1 MANATISKLTKIRP
15 RFSRGAQTSMQM
27 VTQQIALIASAA
39 MDARVPG
46 QKVLHRLVDT
56 HKRGR
61 TGCTIQIDIAYTLT
75 IEERHFRAHPHHTW
89 AGIGGRLGEC
99 NDSGECVIV
108 IN

>member
-1 MANATISKLTKIRP
+1 
-15 RFSRGAQTSMQM
+15 MQM

-61 TGCTIQIDIAYTLT
+61 TGCTIQIDT
-75 IEERHFRAHPHHTW
+75 IPA
-89 AGIGGRLGEC
+89 
-99 NDSGECVIV
+99 NVS
-108 IN
+108 